1 MTDEEI
7 NDFVNS
13 FSEEKKLTKEYVKRE
28 PFADTKEK
36 LGKEKFNQYKTELDY
51 IYDLQRQEMIN
62 SPYGLPNGR
71 GGIDVFRPL
80 RHKYTAAH
88 CILMGNYNLLTPEQA
103 EGWVKVEMEKY
114 HELTG
119 EYFDLSGIIERKY

>member
-1 MTDEEI
+1 MTNEEI

-13 FSEEKKLTKEYVKRE
+13 FSEEKIISEDYIKRE

-36 LGKEKFNQYKTELDY
+36 LGEEKFNQYKSELDS
-51 IYDLQRQEMIN
+51 IYDLEYQEMAD

-71 GGIDVFRPL
+71 GGVDVFRPL
-80 RHKYTAAH
+80 RHKYDAAR
-88 CILMGNYNLLTPEQA
+88 CILMGNYNLLSPENA
-103 EGWVKVEMEKY
+103 DGWVKVEMEKY

-119 EYFDLSGIIERKY
+119 EYFDLSGIVERKF